1 MTIAKTIYLLCA
13 ATSLLV
19 AMMLM
24 RQYVKSRTRL
34 LLWSVISFAGLAV
47 NSVLVYIDL
56 VMYTGVDLSM
66 YRSAAGAFAMA
77 VMLYGLI
84 WETRS

>member
-24 RQYVKSRTRL
+24 RQYLKSRTRL
-34 LLWSVISFAGLAV
+34 VLWSVISFAGLAV
-47 NSVLVYIDL
+47 NSVLIYVDL
-56 VMYTGVDLSM
+56 VMYTGVDLSV
-66 YRSAAGAFAMA
+66 YRSAAGAVAMA

>member
-13 ATSLLV
+13 ATSLIV
-19 AMMLM
+19 AMMLL
-24 RQYVKSRTRL
+24 RQYLASRTRL

-47 NSVLVYIDL
+47 NSVLVYVDL
-56 VMYTGVDLSM
+56 VLYTGVDLSL
-66 YRSAAGAFAMA
+66 YRSAAGAAAMA

>member
-24 RQYVKSRTRL
+24 RQYLKSRTRL
-34 LLWSVISFAGLAV
+34 VLWSVISFAGLAV
-47 NSVLVYIDL
+47 NSVLVYVDL

-66 YRSAAGAFAMA
+66 YRSAAGAFAMT

>member
-1 MTIAKTIYLLCA
+1 MTAKTIYLLCA

-24 RQYVKSRTRL
+24 RQYLKSRTRL
-34 LLWSVISFAGLAV
+34 VLWSVVSFAGLAV
-47 NSVLVYIDL
+47 NSVLVYVDL
-56 VMYTGVDLSM
+56 VMYTGVDLSL

-84 WETRS
+84 WETRA

>member
-19 AMMLM
+19 AIMLM
-24 RQYVKSRTRL
+24 RQYLKSRTRL
-34 LLWSVISFAGLAV
+34 VLWSVISFAGLAV
-47 NSVLVYIDL
+47 NSVLVYVDL
-56 VMYTGVDLSM
+56 VMYTGVDLSL
-66 YRSAAGAFAMA
+66 YRSAAGAAAMA

>member
-24 RQYVKSRTRL
+24 RQYVRSRTRL
-34 LLWSVISFAGLAV
+34 VLWSVISFAGLAV
-47 NSVLVYIDL
+47 NSVLVYVDL

-66 YRSAAGAFAMA
+66 YRSAAGAGAMA

>member
-34 LLWSVISFAGLAV
+34 VLWSAISFAGLAV
-47 NSVLVYIDL
+47 NSVLVYVDL
-56 VMYTGVDLSM
+56 VMYTGVDLSV
-66 YRSAAGAFAMA
+66 YRSAAGAVAMA
-77 VMLYGLI
+77 VMLYALI